1 MSALHQQVDVVRINF
16 EAARAGRHCFL
27 VLPDGGVRLRELQDQ
42 FDIVGMFR
50 QGFLC
55 RRDSAFVVGERMK
68 FAAER
73 GAELES
79 TVLSE
84 ETRRQGK
91 YYNCAVVHKCPGI
104 ISLVARLGGERNTA
118 QL

>member
-1 MSALHQQVDVVRINF
+1 MAALHQQVDIVRVDF
-16 EAARAGRHCFL
+16 EAARTGRYCFF
-27 VLPDGGVRLRELQDQ
+27 VFPDGGVRLGELQDQ
-42 FDIVGMFR
+42 FDIVGMFGE
-50 QGFLC
+50 GFLRC
-55 RRDSAFVVGERMK
+55 RDSTFVVGERMK
-68 FAAER
+68 VTAER